1 MLRRTA
7 SAVPR
12 YHSATRPR
20 AMYGWSSFTPPRL
33 RSRSHG
39 RPRPMW
45 SLSERGLY
53 WVRTT
58 TSSMSELTQFDS
70 VKSMIR
76 YLPPNGTAGLARSC
90 DRMDRRSPSPPAR
103 ITAIV
108 RFTVAPPSLAL
119 DAVRCPVVD
128 ASTARR
134 RVGERRVSVGERF
147 HDASSR
153 GRVRAALQEQARVDE
168 VPLNMTAQWRCG
180 AGRVAGVA
188 LVADDLAGLD
198 LAALRGCRPGT
209 SASCGRTRSG
219 ARSCGR

>member
-1 MLRRTA
+1 MTLRLRSTA

-20 AMYGWSSFTPPRL
+20 AMYGWSSLTPPRL

-58 TSSMSELTQFDS
+58 TLSMSELTQFDS

-90 DRMDRRSPSPPAR
+90 DRIDSRSPSPPAR
-103 ITAIV
+103 MTAIV
-108 RFTVAPPSLAL
+108 RFIGPPPLWNLTRLFA
-119 DAVRCPVVD
+119 D
-128 ASTARR
+128 ASTLRSER
-134 RVGERRVSVGERF
+134 STPHVRVVNI
-147 HDASSR
+147 
-153 GRVRAALQEQARVDE
+153 RVRDRAERGTGYRNRRGLTKF
-168 VPLNMTAQWRCG
+168 PLYMTAQWRC
-180 AGRVAGVA
+180 APVECPV
-188 LVADDLAGLD
+188 L
-198 LAALRGCRPGT
+198 P
-209 SASCGRTRSG
+209 S
-219 ARSCGR
+219 